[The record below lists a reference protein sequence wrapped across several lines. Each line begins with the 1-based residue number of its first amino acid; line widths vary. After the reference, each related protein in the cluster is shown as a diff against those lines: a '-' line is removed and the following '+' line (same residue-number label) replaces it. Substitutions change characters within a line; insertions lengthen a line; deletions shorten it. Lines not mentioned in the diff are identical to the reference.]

1 VKRSGEAI
9 GNSQAS
15 RADPEMPDI
24 VIDARGLRPP
34 EPLERASDALDMLDQ
49 GELTL
54 ILDRRPYPL
63 FGLLSLNG
71 YRWKES
77 ELEGGGFKFR
87 IQRR

>member
-1 VKRSGEAI
+1 MSANKETVKSAAEAE
-9 GNSQAS
+9 
-15 RADPEMPDI
+15 PEMPDI

-34 EPLERASDALDMLDQ
+34 EPLERASAALDMLDDRE
-49 GELTL
+49 ELTL

-77 ELEGGGFKFR
+77 ELEDGGFKFR